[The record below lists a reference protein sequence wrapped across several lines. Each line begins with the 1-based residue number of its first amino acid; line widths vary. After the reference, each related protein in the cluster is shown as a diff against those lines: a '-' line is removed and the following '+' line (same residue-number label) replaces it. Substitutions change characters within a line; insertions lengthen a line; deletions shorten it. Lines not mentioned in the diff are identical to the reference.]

1 MRMISMLLDK
11 EMQALW
17 KGMEE
22 KDGIC
27 CSVFYR
33 RFFRSNVCSYVGIS
47 GGIKKR

>member
-22 KDGIC
+22 KRWDMLQ
-27 CSVFYR
+27 
-33 RFFRSNVCSYVGIS
+33 RFL
-47 GGIKKR
+47 